1 MEGDKNRIRLGVVLS
16 AGGLRGA
23 AHLGVL
29 RQLLRHGIWPD
40 ILAGVSAGAII
51 AAYYA
56 AVGMTIDEMIHEA
69 RTFLGRH
76 LLIHCLALRSP
87 RRLRALLGKFSGTIP
102 RRLLQLEEASFEKLH
117 HGVQGLG
124 IVCHDLVSRRT
135 VYFATGTDD
144 RASLAE
150 AVKASAAIPGL
161 MPSLLVGPLGAELR
175 LVDGGISDSLPVN
188 FALSP
193 GLGATHLI
201 VSDCRRVATGAPSSG
216 NGDTIAYIR
225 PDIQGTGVLRSPR
238 AGLLAAVEQ
247 GEAAVTNAIV
257 QRIKSWRPTDSR
269 WR

>member
-1 MEGDKNRIRLGVVLS
+1 
-16 AGGLRGA
+16 
-23 AHLGVL
+23 
-29 RQLLRHGIWPD
+29 
-40 ILAGVSAGAII
+40 
-51 AAYYA
+51 
-56 AVGMTIDEMIHEA
+56 
-69 RTFLGRH
+69 
-76 LLIHCLALRSP
+76 
-87 RRLRALLGKFSGTIP
+87 
-102 RRLLQLEEASFEKLH
+102 
-117 HGVQGLG
+117 VQGLG

-135 VYFATGTDD
+135 VYFATGRDD